1 MKCLNTGL
9 IHSWDSRCLVGM
21 VLAAALGGLSVL
33 LAATVYTEYNLTGA
47 DPGVLY
53 YQGRSLH
60 GHGLERLPI
69 EYC

>member
-1 MKCLNTGL
+1 
-9 IHSWDSRCLVGM
+9 M

-53 YQGRSLH
+53 YQGSLH
-60 GHGLERLPI
+60 ATAWKGCP
-69 EYC
+69 